1 MEYVVKLLNLN
12 EMCHEIHVKLE
23 NLGFGSII
31 SLNVEH
37 VWTLIW
43 AEKCLYMK
51 K

>member
-1 MEYVVKLLNLN
+1 MKLLNLN
-12 EMCHEIHVKLE
+12 EMCREIHVKLGK
-23 NLGFGSII
+23 LGFGLKI

>member
-1 MEYVVKLLNLN
+1 MKCVVEILNLN
-12 EMCHEIHVKLE
+12 EMCCEIHVKLG
-23 NLGFGSII
+23 NLGFGLKI

-43 AEKCLYMK
+43 AVLCVYMK